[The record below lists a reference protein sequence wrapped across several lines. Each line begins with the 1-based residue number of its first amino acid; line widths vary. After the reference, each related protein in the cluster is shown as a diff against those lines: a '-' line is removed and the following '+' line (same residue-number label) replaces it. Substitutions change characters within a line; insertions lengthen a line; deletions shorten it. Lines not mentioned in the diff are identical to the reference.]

1 MALGLRFNNFT
12 AYQLTFY
19 ILRILILTHRAPFPQ
34 NGGYPIVVG
43 NTIKGLVGLGHKV
56 TLLSLN
62 VKKHSTQYERDILL
76 DKITYTE
83 YDIDTRVTMVEAVS
97 NLFTKNSYNIEK
109 YYNAGFERLL
119 IKNLADHQYDIIQ
132 LEGIFVAPY
141 LSAIRKNSKAKVIF
155 RAHNIEHQVWEK
167 LAQQKSDPFKKWYLH
182 LLAKRIKNY
191 ELSLLNSFDGI
202 VAFTGQDK
210 QSLISFGARTPI
222 TVLPIGV
229 DLSLYQPD
237 FNKTDFSSVFFLGS
251 LDWLPNREGVEWF
264 MDNFHKEI
272 TDGDLKC
279 KLYVAGHNIP
289 DDYDDYEVLGK
300 VFIHGEVDDALE
312 FVNSK
317 AIMIVPL
324 LSGGGMRV
332 KIIEGMAMQ
341 KCIISTSLGA
351 EGINIE
357 HGTNIIIANNTDE
370 FHEALKKCLLDEHNC
385 RRIGENARKL
395 MEEQHN
401 VNLITPKLIEFYESV
416 LK

>member
-1 MALGLRFNNFT
+1 M
-12 AYQLTFY
+12 
-19 ILRILILTHRAPFPQ
+19 RILILTHRAPFPQ

-43 NTIKGLVGLGHKV
+43 NTIKGLVALGHEV

-62 VKKHSTQYERDILL
+62 VKKHSTQYERDALL
-76 DKITYTE
+76 DKINYTE

-97 NLFTKNSYNIEK
+97 NLFTNNSYNIEK
-109 YYNAGFERLL
+109 YYNAGFEKLL
-119 IKNLADHQYDIIQ
+119 FRNLVDNEYDIIQ

-141 LSAIRKNSKAKVIF
+141 LNIIRKNSKAKIIF

-167 LAQQKSDPFKKWYLH
+167 LAQQKSDPFKKWYLK

-210 QSLISFGARTPI
+210 QSLVSFGARTPI
-222 TVLPIGV
+222 TVLPIAV
-229 DLSLYQPD
+229 DLSLYKPN
-237 FNKTDFSSVFFLGS
+237 FNKTDFSSLFFLGS

-272 TDGDLKC
+272 IDGDLKG

-289 DDYDDYEVLGK
+289 EDYDEYEVLGK
-300 VFIHGEVDDALE
+300 VLIHGEVDDALE

-317 AIMIVPL
+317 GIMIVPL

-332 KIIEGMAMQ
+332 KIVEGMAMQ

-351 EGINIE
+351 EGINIAD
-357 HGTNIIIANNTDE
+357 GKNIIIANNADE
-370 FHEALKKCLLDEHNC
+370 FFHALKTCLQDEYHC
-385 RRIGENARKL
+385 REIGENARKL
-395 MEEQHN
+395 VEEQHD
-401 VNLITPKLIEFYESV
+401 VSIITPKLVDFYESV